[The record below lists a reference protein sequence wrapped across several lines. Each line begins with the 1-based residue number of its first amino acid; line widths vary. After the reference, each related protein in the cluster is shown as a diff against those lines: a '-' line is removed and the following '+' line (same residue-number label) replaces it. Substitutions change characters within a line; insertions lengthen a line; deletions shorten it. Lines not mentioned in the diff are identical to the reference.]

1 MMSSVGRPKEHG
13 DEIAAALLTAAER
26 TIEER
31 GIEALSVRGVASEV
45 GTTTRAVYSVFG
57 SKDGLLAALG
67 THAFNL
73 LGEGVDGIPR
83 TEDPRGDLIA
93 AGMMFRRFA
102 TEHPSLFALGIQ
114 RQLPSG
120 TWRHVSDAAQAAF
133 QSLMALVA
141 RLEEPQLLGERTVS
155 EAAVEFHALC
165 EGLAAVELRRIAPM
179 VGRGAKLATGAHRPR
194 RGLRAQ
200 RRANVGLSVARG
212 AGAPLAAAWRR
223 SSSLLSRRSRASTG
237 ASPRR

>member
-31 GIEALSVRGVASEV
+31 GIDALSVRGVASEV

-73 LGEGVDGIPR
+73 LREGVDGIPR
-83 TEDPRGDLIA
+83 TDDPRGDLIA

-114 RQLPSG
+114 RQLPLG
-120 TWRHVSDAAQAAF
+120 TWRHVTDAAQAAF

-155 EAAVEFHALC
+155 EAALEFHALC
-165 EGLAAVELRRIAPM
+165 EGLAAVELRRMAPT
-179 VGRGAKLATGAHRPR
+179 VDAERSWRQ
-194 RGLRAQ
+194 GLTALVEGF
-200 RRANVGLSVARG
+200 ALSAERTSG
-212 AGAPLAAAWRR
+212 
-223 SSSLLSRRSRASTG
+223 
-237 ASPRR
+237 